1 MSDSPSV
8 PGRSNDPARSP
19 WRNPW
24 LIALIATVVLV
35 LGWRGLFAPDLLTV
49 KIFAIERG
57 TVESTITNSKA
68 GTLRS
73 RTRSHMSAET
83 GGRVTKIYFR
93 EGSFVKKGAL
103 LVKLNDASLQ
113 AHLELGE
120 ATITSSVEQKKE
132 ACLNR
137 DHASRDLERT
147 RELARNNVASV
158 GALDRLEVTYQAAEA
173 SCSAARAQIAR
184 ARAELRVAQAEF
196 DKTEI
201 RAPFDGIV
209 AEVNAEVGEW
219 VTPSPQMLSAP
230 SVIDILDPTSIYVS
244 APMDEVDSNRI
255 RVGQS
260 AKITLDSHPGVS
272 FPGHVVRVAPYILD
286 IEAQNRTL
294 EVEVEFDHST
304 SSESIMVGTSADIE
318 VTLDTRHNTLRI
330 PTQTLLQ
337 GGRVLLLV
345 DGVLEERRIEVG
357 LRNWDFVEVRA
368 GLAVGDQV
376 VVSLDD
382 KEVIAGARARAE
394 IVAVATDSDTGPQI
408 ETYSD
413 SPADRGIAGRD
424 GLPNASTTNVGTG
437 R

>member
-1 MSDSPSV
+1 MSDEAFV
-8 PGRSNDPARSP
+8 PGRSNDPRRNP

-24 LIALIATVVLV
+24 LVALIATVAIVAV
-35 LGWRGLFAPDLLTV
+35 WRGLFAADPLTV
-49 KIFAIERG
+49 KIIAIERG
-57 TVESTITNSKA
+57 TVESTVTNSKA

-73 RTRSHMSAET
+73 RMRSHISAET

-93 EGSFVKKGAL
+93 EGSFVKQGTL
-103 LVKLNDASLQ
+103 LVKLNDNSHKARV
-113 AHLELGE
+113 ELSE
-120 ATITSSVEQKKE
+120 AAIANAVELRKE
-132 ACLNR
+132 ACLIR

-147 RELARNNVASV
+147 RELARNNVTSV
-158 GALDRLEVTYQAAEA
+158 EALDRLEVAYQAAA
-173 SCSAARAQIAR
+173 AGCSGARAQIAQ

-230 SVIDILDPTSIYVS
+230 SVVDILDPNSIYVS

-255 RVGQS
+255 RVGQP
-260 AKITLDSHPGVS
+260 AKITLDSHPGES
-272 FPGHVVRVAPYILD
+272 FAGHVVRVAPYILD

-304 SSESIMVGTSADIE
+304 SSESMMVGTSADIE
-318 VTLDTRHNTLRI
+318 VTLDTRHDTLRI
-330 PTQTLLQ
+330 PAQTLLQ
-337 GGRVLLLV
+337 GGHVLLLV
-345 DGVLEERRIEVG
+345 DGLLEERRVEVG
-357 LRNWDFVEVRA
+357 LRNWNFVEIRA

-382 KEVIAGARARAE
+382 KEVIAGAKARAE
-394 IVAVATDSDTGPQI
+394 IVAAVPNSEPDSRI

-413 SPADRGIAGRD
+413 SPANRGIGERAGLPSASTADVGAGR
-424 GLPNASTTNVGTG
+424 
-437 R
+437 